1 MVTHQPKN
9 SLTNQSKC
17 DKDLG
22 TFIMAIQK
30 NIAVIYIMAPRR
42 KSMRKMRNSKKP
54 RVNKSYR
61 KTRRVNTIKKRSM
74 RSKMNLHKLLT
85 NIL

>member
-1 MVTHQPKN
+1 
-9 SLTNQSKC
+9 
-17 DKDLG
+17 
-22 TFIMAIQK
+22 
-30 NIAVIYIMAPRR
+30 MAPRR

-54 RVNKSYR
+54 RVNKSNR
-61 KTRRVNTIKKRSM
+61 KTRRVNTIKTGSM

>member
-1 MVTHQPKN
+1 
-9 SLTNQSKC
+9 
-17 DKDLG
+17 
-22 TFIMAIQK
+22 
-30 NIAVIYIMAPRR
+30 MAPRR

-54 RVNKSYR
+54 RVNKSNR
-61 KTRRVNTIKKRSM
+61 KSRRVNTMKKRSM